1 MDLKRNNN
9 WVIFN
14 ITDTELM
21 AIADAIGSCSLEEKR
36 ILTPLKKLI
45 ENERQN

>member
-21 AIADAIGSCSLEEKR
+21 ALYDAIGSCCLEEKR
-36 ILTPLKKLI
+36 ILTPLRKII
-45 ENERQN
+45 ENAR